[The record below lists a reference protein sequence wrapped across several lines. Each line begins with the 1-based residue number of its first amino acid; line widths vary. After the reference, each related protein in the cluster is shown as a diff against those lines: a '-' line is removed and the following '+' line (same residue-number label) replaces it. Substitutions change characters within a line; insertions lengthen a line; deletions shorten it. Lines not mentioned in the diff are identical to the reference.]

1 MTLFGLLIVWF
12 LMFEIVQ
19 FNLALEDWLL
29 SNALVKNLVQRLDAL
44 EESLEVEKQR
54 NNELENTV
62 NILKSNLENTKQT
75 FEDKYATLEKQ
86 FLKLLDEERKSCKRV
101 AEKTQKKKTY
111 QNDWQRKLT
120 TDSSVISKHQRNH
133 KFQREQ
139 SKICFKIYFFLISE
153 KERFFF

>member
-19 FNLALEDWLL
+19 SKLSLEDWLL

-139 SKICFKIYFFLISE
+139 S
-153 KERFFF
+153 